1 MKAKFVIVPAALSI
15 LLTGCVG
22 QSGAEIDPIK
32 GMDLSMCTTI
42 KPDVEEANKI
52 FWALG
57 KPYSMQD
64 FFDSMSKVTEE
75 VNAAASVSVDPAKT
89 WLNAVASNG
98 GELVRF
104 FAGDDSGATEELI
117 LRASRWKAS
126 VQEMSRYCS

>member
-22 QSGAEIDPIK
+22 QSGAEIDPVK
-32 GMDLSMCTTI
+32 GMDLSLCTTI

-64 FFDSMSKVTEE
+64 FFDSMGKVIEE
-75 VNAAASVSVDPAKT
+75 VNSAASISVDPAQT